1 MFYGGDMQTTRWV
14 DRSTDS
20 FNQILERILNFQEN
34 GNIEIGEKNFEFK
47 KVFPEN
53 KTIKLSSKNITFNKI
68 NITYDVISDGEQ
80 PEEDRTIKR
89 QEFLLLYSTGINVNY
104 IINKNSGAQ
113 TLIRKLNGYTGKNL
127 IDKNMINL
135 DNNFFIW
142 LINKVYNQD
151 NNIEIFEDENIQINS
166 IKGFKGNTN
175 DLLNKISA
183 DGETIMNIIST
194 LSFLLESNNINQIK
208 IDVEYKQHDHI
219 ELNLNR
225 KLIIDTDIKDYIG
238 ILLEEVDKELAL
250 SELLLTI
257 YIELIPKLF
266 QVYQQELREKVWGQ
280 EQYICFIEK
289 VGVDIS
295 ERIATKINSYRK

>member
-1 MFYGGDMQTTRWV
+1 MQTTRWV
-14 DRSTDS
+14 DKSTDD

-34 GNIEIGEKNFEFK
+34 GNIETGEKNFELK

-53 KTIKLSSKNITFNKI
+53 KTIRLSSKDITFNKI

-135 DNNFFIW
+135 DSNFFIW

-219 ELNLNR
+219 EMNLNK
-225 KLIIDTDIKDYIG
+225 KLTIDTDIKDYIG
-238 ILLEEVDKELAL
+238 ILLEENDKELAF
-250 SELLLTI
+250 SELLLI
-257 YIELIPKLF
+257 VYIELIPKLF
-266 QVYQQELREKVWGQ
+266 QVYQQELREKIWSQ

-289 VGVDIS
+289 VGKDIS
-295 ERIATKINSYRK
+295 ERIVTKINNYKE